1 MADKLNSPNIFNILK
16 SLAMLSVFG
25 VHSLICIRTYYPN
38 IHFPWCFYT
47 PAWAAMW
54 MFFILSGYLLG
65 KGFYNKK
72 YETDF
77 SGIII
82 FWINR
87 LIRILPPYLIFLLIM
102 LLFVYT
108 SEFAREHFYSLIPLL
123 TFTDNIA
130 AIKSHAKVPLDYLW
144 FISTIMQLYFLA
156 PFGFKYLLSKI
167 KLNKLLLFFLIAGA
181 GLSIRLIYNYFKMDN
196 MEMYFNNVLIPS
208 WTNLDLFF
216 GGMLLNLFTFNSED
230 SVIKKW
236 LRPVSLILL
245 IICLVLFTY
254 NLQYGFSWFYKF
266 IGPTVLLMLMALII
280 YAFDYKN
287 NSSQEPLCLRTIIKN
302 PLRLFDAFGTVVLG
316 FYIYHSYLL
325 TVPLKIYKASGG
337 GHFSDV
343 FILLSVPLTGFCITV
358 IVAALNYIFIEKPA
372 NRLRYSFIRKEN

>member
-337 GHFSDV
+337 GAF
-343 FILLSVPLTGFCITV
+343 FRCIHSFKRAV
-358 IVAALNYIFIEKPA
+358 
-372 NRLRYSFIRKEN
+372 NRLLYNCYCSRFELYFYRKTCK